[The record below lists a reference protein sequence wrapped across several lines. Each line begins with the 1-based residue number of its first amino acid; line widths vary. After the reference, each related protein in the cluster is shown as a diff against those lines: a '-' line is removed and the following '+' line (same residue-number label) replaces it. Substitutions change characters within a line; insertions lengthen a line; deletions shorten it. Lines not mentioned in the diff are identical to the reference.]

1 MDEAA
6 PLFPPGDPFRVKAIG
21 PKNIREDKFHDKA
34 AQQPGGSSAHH
45 HPTGMNSITT
55 EIYKAAF
62 STTGSHPQA
71 GVAIARTPREA
82 RQRIADMLIF
92 TDPKSRPPPPLPLH
106 APTLRRKLNSIAHLS
121 ECWG

>member
-1 MDEAA
+1 M
-6 PLFPPGDPFRVKAIG
+6 
-21 PKNIREDKFHDKA
+21 EDKFHDREH
-34 AQQPGGSSAHH
+34 SSRVAVQHTTTR
-45 HPTGMNSITT
+45 TGMNSITT

-62 STTGSHPQA
+62 STTGSHPQG

-92 TDPKSRPPPPLPLH
+92 TDPKSRPPPPLPFH